1 MNTRRKSAREWSR
14 VRAGL
19 EQRGPGATATILK
32 SMFPHPLDAGARR
45 TTTWPVGQAADYAIP
60 GPSGTPPVVVQEYED
75 RFVAAIEGVEL
86 ATRAAHAAEQ
96 NPSAA
101 EVHRV
106 GEQPPRERARR
117 RGPGTALRSGAGGG
131 PRRRPTPP
139 LEIDARGTPSRPRHP
154 DDRPS
159 PTNTGTRSCST

>member
-101 EVHRV
+101 MYLGGALLGGAVAASVSNRRESALV
-106 GEQPPRERARR
+106 GAGLGLLFAAALEAALEDGRR
-117 RGPGTALRSGAGGG
+117 RR
-131 PRRRPTPP
+131 
-139 LEIDARGTPSRPRHP
+139 
-154 DDRPS
+154 
-159 PTNTGTRSCST
+159 